1 MLTKVRNSLASGRG
15 VLVDAFRLVDEL
27 VGYLVHCVVKMIL
40 FEFELVLEAILGK
53 LDAYA
58 TLHVASLQWQE
69 RQVEVDEMW
78 LDDSCLMH
86 SFDLLYGELERLQ
99 IEAVT
104 VFVRLGLLKRK
115 LRDDSAGTVTQK
127 DEDSAAKVDA
137 LHLLVEI
144 DVWRDG
150 VEQAGGYLVRLV
162 ENEQRRVAL
171 IDRIVVFVFYL
182 SLFLFMFF
190 PIFFWLI
197 VILFREKLQ
206 GQNAHFIR
214 AKAINTKQNNN
225 KPDKSKITIRNNL
238 TIIFQTH

>member
-1 MLTKVRNSLASGRG
+1 
-15 VLVDAFRLVDEL
+15 
-27 VGYLVHCVVKMIL
+27 
-40 FEFELVLEAILGK
+40 
-53 LDAYA
+53 
-58 TLHVASLQWQE
+58 
-69 RQVEVDEMW
+69 
-78 LDDSCLMH
+78 MH

-115 LRDDSAGTVTQK
+115 LRDDSAGTVAQK

-190 PIFFWLI
+190 PIICYFVSFDASS
-197 VILFREKLQ
+197 FSS
-206 GQNAHFIR
+206 
-214 AKAINTKQNNN
+214 KAPRRHTITQPHKSSSRGNT
-225 KPDKSKITIRNNL
+225 TFY
-238 TIIFQTH
+238 T